1 MEKSVKHNLNQ
12 IDCCLHFWR
21 GGLVI
26 FNWCLLIIL
35 QWSLNDGLWPDA
47 GPCTSSPL
55 EGRVLRTWQNWP
67 LQTRFPQKCR
77 VEMPCH
83 SLSCAILSLPATAV
97 GLLFVH
103 QRVALPDRRGRGCYI
118 HGGVRQWNTSR
129 WTLSPQVCSG
139 QAITWHWPFPRGRTC
154 CACLQGLASLTA
166 AYIWQS

>member
-118 HGGVRQWNTSR
+118 HRGVRHWNTPPDELCHHRCAQAKPSLG
-129 WTLSPQVCSG
+129 TGHSPEAEPVVHVC
-139 QAITWHWPFPRGRTC
+139 RV
-154 CACLQGLASLTA
+154 
-166 AYIWQS
+166 